1 MSFPQVK
8 YPYNPKIVRGFFKD
22 TPIRMSA
29 QASQKRP
36 HTRPFELPAAS
47 RAQRRT
53 GKGKD
58 VPLSI
63 FVTRSPQPSY
73 RWFRNRTQ
81 TIRQSCAKH
90 HDRNG
95 SGQAAWLARRNQ
107 ETRPACA
114 GASTF
119 QCTSKSAAAAALSP
133 FSRFWIARN
142 VSQDYTSIVL
152 NGQ

>member
-1 MSFPQVK
+1 MSSQAANRGNISFPQVK

-90 HDRNG
+90 RDRNG

-107 ETRPACA
+107 ETRAACA

-119 QCTSKSAAAAALSP
+119 QCASNPPPLP
-133 FSRFWIARN
+133 RYRRFRGSGLRA
-142 VSQDYTSIVL
+142 T
-152 NGQ
+152 